1 MSSTETMVKENT
13 SSCKICFEIYKG
25 LRFRGI
31 SALFPWLSIGL
42 IISKKSLA
50 RYSKLNFPF
59 ISASPKFPF
68 AETSLPFPLL
78 RELKE
83 RLPILIAVSGLE
95 ICKLDTFIS
104 PSKFLKSFPEKLAF
118 STAEK
123 SVAEYPFD
131 KFKACGANFF
141 IAASI

>member
-1 MSSTETMVKENT
+1 MKLMLVFANRFIIVASFKCTLKSKTFSSE
-13 SSCKICFEIYKG
+13 C
-25 LRFRGI
+25 
-31 SALFPWLSIGL
+31 LFPWLSIGL

-95 ICKLDTFIS
+95 ICKSDTFIS

-118 STAEK
+118 SNAEK